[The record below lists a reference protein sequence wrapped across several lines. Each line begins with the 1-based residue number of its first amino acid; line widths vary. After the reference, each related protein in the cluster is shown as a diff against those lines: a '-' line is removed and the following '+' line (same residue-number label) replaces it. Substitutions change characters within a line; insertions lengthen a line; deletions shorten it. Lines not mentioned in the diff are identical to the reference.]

1 MMMSTT
7 MRVAIVATLLTVS
20 ASTFAWGSPEESKSH
35 CIPMINHELFEETLG
50 QYTKYDPYDYYPYT
64 IGGKDCKNKHNCEK
78 WILKN
83 FQQLPPRAAVEEVG
97 VLPGVPTPGF
107 DLHRSYKPIYDK
119 YYHDVLGHRYY
130 DWCEESW
137 YCTFDESY
145 KSAHCYMDQDH
156 SSCGSNSDNALMK
169 LNFLIPK
176 SSKSVDGFCKVWDIS
191 MLITDSY
198 KYYKHD
204 RSTTTTSNTTKYYSH
219 KHGEV
224 HGEYDSSYYY
234 NVATVSSMVGVNLN
248 YKPHY
253 H

>member
-1 MMMSTT
+1 MLRSATSSTQCEIIF
-7 MRVAIVATLLTVS
+7 AVATLAT
-20 ASTFAWGSPEESKSH
+20 
-35 CIPMINHELFEETLG
+35 
-50 QYTKYDPYDYYPYT
+50 
-64 IGGKDCKNKHNCEK
+64 
-78 WILKN
+78 
-83 FQQLPPRAAVEEVG
+83 AVEEAA
-97 VLPGVPTPGF
+97 VLPGANLLGALTPSF

-137 YCTFDESY
+137 DCTFDESF
-145 KSAHCYMDQDH
+145 KSAHCYMDNGY
-156 SSCGSNSDNALMK
+156 SSCGSKSDNALMK

-198 KYYKHD
+198 KREND
-204 RSTTTTSNTTKYYSH
+204 VENN
-219 KHGEV
+219 
-224 HGEYDSSYYY
+224 SSYYY

-253 H
+253 HY

>member
-1 MMMSTT
+1 
-7 MRVAIVATLLTVS
+7 
-20 ASTFAWGSPEESKSH
+20 
-35 CIPMINHELFEETLG
+35 MINHELFEETLG

-83 FQQLPPRAAVEEVG
+83 FQQLAPRAAVEEAVG
-97 VLPGVPTPGF
+97 GGQNDTLVGRTQAVF

-137 YCTFDESY
+137 DCTFDESF
-145 KSAHCYMDQDH
+145 KSAHCYMDNGY
-156 SSCGSNSDNALMK
+156 SSCGSKSDNALMK

-204 RSTTTTSNTTKYYSH
+204 RSTTTTSTTTKYYSH

-224 HGEYDSSYYY
+224 HGENDSSYYY

-253 H
+253 HY

>member
-1 MMMSTT
+1 MMMTTT

-20 ASTFAWGSPEESKSH
+20 ASTFAWGSSWESKSH

-83 FQQLPPRAAVEEVG
+83 FQQLPPAEAPVEEAAVEEAVGGGLDDIDHTIVG
-97 VLPGVPTPGF
+97 VVAPTRFGF

-137 YCTFDESY
+137 DCTFDESF
-145 KSAHCYMDQDH
+145 KSAHCYMDNGY
-156 SSCGSNSDNALMK
+156 SSCGSKSDNALMK

-198 KYYKHD
+198 KREND
-204 RSTTTTSNTTKYYSH
+204 VENN
-219 KHGEV
+219 
-224 HGEYDSSYYY
+224 SSYYY

-253 H
+253 Y

>member
-1 MMMSTT
+1 MTTT

-83 FQQLPPRAAVEEVG
+83 STQPPPTTTTTVG
-97 VLPGVPTPGF
+97 GSTTTTTSTTTPPPPPSPPGGGF

-145 KSAHCYMDQDH
+145 KSAHCYMDY

-198 KYYKHD
+198 KY
-204 RSTTTTSNTTKYYSH
+204 

-224 HGEYDSSYYY
+224 HGENNSSYYY

-253 H
+253 HH

>member
-1 MMMSTT
+1 MMMTTT

-20 ASTFAWGSPEESKSH
+20 ASTFAWGSSWESKSH

-50 QYTKYDPYDYYPYT
+50 QYTKYDPYDQNPYT

-78 WILKN
+78 WITEGN
-83 FQQLPPRAAVEEVG
+83 GAVDQ
-97 VLPGVPTPGF
+97 F
-107 DLHRSYKPIYDK
+107 ILHRSYKPIYDK

-137 YCTFDESY
+137 DCTFDESF
-145 KSAHCYMDQDH
+145 KSAHCYMDNGY
-156 SSCGSNSDNALMK
+156 SSCGSKSDNALMK

-198 KYYKHD
+198 KREND
-204 RSTTTTSNTTKYYSH
+204 VENN
-219 KHGEV
+219 
-224 HGEYDSSYYY
+224 SSYYY

-253 H
+253 HY